1 MMTRAEIEKEV
12 NAILKMTIRRAD
24 AVGDQLRDCER
35 SGQKERARVYRVW
48 LRYLHRVQALLNTLK
63 QGKRKEVDKSD

>member
-1 MMTRAEIEKEV
+1 MKRSKEELNKEIT
-12 NAILKMTIRRAD
+12 AILKMTISRAD

-48 LRYLHRVQALLNTLK
+48 LKYLHRVQILLAELK
-63 QGKRKEVDKSD
+63 EARRGKKTTI